1 VTACDPGDP
10 ARVPAITLTRGRHVV
25 RTSEGVRTGM
35 QIDRVVLASA
45 AGGDP
50 LAVAGGRVTGLGRSP
65 LPTPSVTVV
74 HNGETRMRVHVTG
87 ADAPFWL
94 VLGQSHSDGWKAT
107 IAHAGSLGPSRL
119 VDGYANGWLVRP
131 PRDSFD
137 VVVEWTPQRRVWAA
151 LWISAAAALACLA
164 LIAWSFLRRR
174 SFAGVATRTRSGADV
189 RVEWP
194 AKPRIGRVISS
205 RDRVVLPILVGLA
218 ATLVVAPW
226 AGAVAAAAVVL
237 MQWRPPL
244 RVLVALA
251 PATMIAFVTV
261 YVVYLQH
268 HFRFPPVFEWPTL
281 FPLARPLGWLAVV
294 LLAVDVVVERAEAPP
309 AGGAGRAAPVGDPPE
324 M

>member
-1 VTACDPGDP
+1 VQ
-10 ARVPAITLTRGRHVV
+10 L
-25 RTSEGVRTGM
+25 
-35 QIDRVVLASA
+35 DRVLLASA

-50 LAVAGGRVTGLGRSP
+50 LAVARGKVTGLGSAP
-65 LPTPSVTVV
+65 VPTPSVTVV
-74 HNGETRMRVHVTG
+74 HNGETRIRVHVTG

-119 VDGYANGWLVRP
+119 VDGYANGWLVHP
-131 PRDSFD
+131 KSDSFD
-137 VVVEWTPQRRVWAA
+137 VVLEWTPQRRVWAA
-151 LWISAAAALACLA
+151 IWISLLGALACLA
-164 LIAWSFLRRR
+164 LIGWSMLRRR
-174 SFAGVATRTRSGADV
+174 TLAGVSTGAPTDV
-189 RVEWP
+189 DVHVEWP
-194 AKPRIGRVISS
+194 AGPRISGVIRS

-218 ATLVVAPW
+218 AALVVAPW

-244 RVLVALA
+244 RVFVALA
-251 PATMIAFVTV
+251 PATLITFVTV

-294 LLAVDVVVERAEAPP
+294 LLAVDVVVERAQGPP
-309 AGGAGRAAPVGDPPE
+309 AGDSARASRRGDLPE

>member
-1 VTACDPGDP
+1 
-10 ARVPAITLTRGRHVV
+10 
-25 RTSEGVRTGM
+25 M
-35 QIDRVVLASA
+35 QLDRVLLASA
-45 AGGDP
+45 ASGDP
-50 LAVAGGRVTGLGRSP
+50 LAVAGGRVMGLGRTP
-65 LPTPSVTVV
+65 MPTPSVTVL

-107 IAHAGSLGPSRL
+107 VAHAGSLGPSRL

-131 PRDSFD
+131 KQASFD
-137 VVVEWTPQRRVWAA
+137 VVLEWTPQRQVWTA
-151 LWISAAAALACLA
+151 LWISVAAALACFA
-164 LIAWSFLRRR
+164 LIGWSVVRRR
-174 SFAGVATRTRSGADV
+174 SRVGVSTHAPVDADE

-194 AKPRIGRVISS
+194 AEPRIARVTRT
-205 RDRVVLPILVGLA
+205 RDRVVLPVLVGVG

-226 AGAVAAAAVVL
+226 AGVVAAVAVVL
-237 MQWRPPL
+237 MQRRPSL
-244 RVLVALA
+244 RALVALT
-251 PATMIAFVTV
+251 PAALIAFVTV

-294 LLAVDVVVERAEAPP
+294 LLAVDVVVERAHAPP
-309 AGGAGRAAPVGDPPE
+309 AGAARRASVPGDLPE